1 MKAKIIVAIIFLGT
15 GLIFAQDYKQDAPPP
30 PQYNRGEGFQNFKN
44 KLEELEKL
52 KIIDAL
58 HMDEKTTLRFF
69 ARRDEHKTKIKN
81 YREEQKRLL
90 DEMYNGIQKDS
101 LNNAQLNEKIKE
113 YLNIDDQIEK
123 EQVRFIN
130 SLSDI
135 LTTKQISQLLIFQN
149 KWMQDIRDLLLRHRP
164 RDRGRN

>member
-1 MKAKIIVAIIFLGT
+1 MKAKIIIAIIFLST
-15 GLIFAQDYKQDAPPP
+15 GFIFAQDYKPDGPPP
-30 PQYNRGEGFQNFKN
+30 PQYDRKEGFQNFKN

-58 HMDEKTTLRFF
+58 HMNEQTTLRFF

-81 YREEQKRLL
+81 YREEQKKILN
-90 DEMYNGIQKDS
+90 EMYDGIQKDS
-101 LNNAQLNEKIKE
+101 LNNSQLNEKIKE
-113 YLNIDDQIEK
+113 YLNIDDKIEK

-149 KWMQDIRDLLLRHRP
+149 KWMQDIRDLLLRHGF
-164 RDRGRN
+164 RDRGRK